1 MNKKLKMLFKD
12 CMLARLFIDLNIEE
26 DLLLRIINKS
36 KDEHLTIEE
45 YVWNLLKKDMTK
57 KIFLKN
63 EFYFDTEEQKLFKN
77 RREILLSKK
86 EYTIFKLFLDNAN
99 QITTIENI
107 KSIVWNN
114 ENVSIFAIR
123 NFILKLRK
131 KIYPELIKNKSNT
144 GYMLVK

>member
-1 MNKKLKMLFKD
+1 
-12 CMLARLFIDLNIEE
+12 MLARLFIDLNIEE

-36 KDEHLTIEE
+36 KDEHLTIEQ

-63 EFYFDTEEQKLFKN
+63 EFYFDTANQKLFKN
-77 RREILLSKK
+77 GKEILLSRK
-86 EYTIFKLFLDNAN
+86 EYALFKLFLDNAN
-99 QITTIENI
+99 QITTIEDI
-107 KSIVWNN
+107 KSIGWNS

-123 NFILKLRK
+123 NFILKLRT